1 MAPDDPTP
9 RREDRDTPWRGL
21 LDPLL
26 VSRLGNVGLRARL
39 VVEGLL
45 SGLHRSPYRGFSVE
59 FAEHRAYIPGDS
71 LRHLDWK
78 VFARSERLFVKEFEE
93 ETNLRCYILVD
104 ASASMGFGPDG
115 TSKLSYAATLA
126 AALAYLMI
134 KQRDSVG
141 LHIFSGE
148 TDAYLPARSVPSHL
162 GVLFDMLESL
172 RASGGT
178 GLGSAFRD
186 LARRIRRRGLVILIS
201 DLIVHAEQ
209 LALGLSH
216 FVHKK
221 HEVIVMHLVH
231 PWEIDLPYRGTVLL
245 RDPESPLKTVA
256 QPEVVRQR
264 YQRSLDR
271 YLEER
276 REVCQSKGADYVRIR
291 TDTPYDRAV
300 LGYLERRARFA

>member
-1 MAPDDPTP
+1 MPPTEP
-9 RREDRDTPWRGL
+9 TQPPQNLDAPWRGL

-26 VSRLGNVGLRARL
+26 VSRLENVSLRARL

-93 ETNLRCYILVD
+93 ETNLRCYLLVD

-115 TSKLSYAATLA
+115 TSKLSYASTLA

-141 LHIFSGE
+141 LHVFSAE
-148 TDAYLPARSVPSHL
+148 TEAYLPPRSIPSHL
-162 GVLFDMLESL
+162 GILFGMLESL

-178 GLGSAFRD
+178 GLGSAFQD
-186 LARRIRRRGLVILIS
+186 LSRRMRRRGLVILLS
-201 DLIVHAEQ
+201 DLIVQTDQ

-216 FVHKK
+216 FLHKK

-245 RDPESPLKTVA
+245 RDPEGPLKTVA
-256 QPEVVRQR
+256 QPDAVRQR
-264 YQRSLDR
+264 YRRGLDR
-271 YLEER
+271 YLAER
-276 REVCQSKGADYVRIR
+276 RQVCQSKGADYVRIT
-291 TDTPYDRAV
+291 TDTPFDRAL
-300 LGYLERRARFA
+300 LGYLERRARFT